1 MGRTQQLSTKKK
13 RKKKRTNTMKI
24 VAAVALVVAMA
35 AVATAECPNACSGN
49 GICGKNDMCVCD
61 RNFQGSDCSE
71 RVCPYG
77 HAFITTPQGDL
88 NMDGDRDDNSWKRLS
103 STISI
108 FLRDTE
114 RLTFVSALRSYDQAS
129 SGLGSSEDANMEDGV
144 VELEAGDKIKVG
156 DEVFTVKTK
165 VSDTVY
171 DMTTH
176 AKQTWSGYQAYKSI
190 STQARPQGTWEMW
203 PGDFPGSGTE
213 AAEDEGHYYMEC
225 SNRGLCDRKTGEC
238 ECFDGYTGIGCTRQS
253 CPEGC
258 SGHGQCDTVE
268 SLRVSQPTKLSITVQ
283 THKDSKDVYTSGPH
297 TLQANDFV
305 KIGNHKSMK
314 ISSIEDAK
322 ITLENEFPHTLPFG
336 TEIWQEHHYDLWDSN
351 KNRACKCDPMWT
363 GNDCSLRKCPFGDDP
378 LTVTSMDPTSEGDS
392 ADSTDA
398 SEYYQ
403 KAEKQSL
410 WVEST
415 SGRLTGTFTLTF
427 TDEYGDKWETLPI
440 PNKVRMSQYGS
451 SGASDGI
458 ITFDDAGVLPD
469 EIGIN
474 DYIMVGQDVCRISK
488 LTWKNTQ
495 TKTHYSKAHCAVAK
509 AIVGSL
515 TSVPVYRITVAKE
528 IRDALK
534 ALPNHRIPDVTVE
547 TITSQGRFAFTADD
561 TGNSDTT
568 NAASNTASKQDF
580 VLGDYARIGKDI
592 RYVSAVTGYNKK
604 ITFNR
609 ELAANPSTGT
619 KSVFRQNGFRYD
631 ILFEYGCRTRWDCQN
646 NGVDQ
651 NDSDGPP
658 ASSSTAIG
666 DGAASCH
673 PAGACQCSDDAAFGG
688 NGCTADRRAPHA
700 NARVSVSG
708 NLANLVCDYAGLTPS
723 AVLAST
729 GTVARTTP
737 LTITSTGDET
747 TTVLVGD
754 QVRMENQVRTVV
766 AITSSAITVDRP
778 FEEDEFST
786 DANIFPAL
794 TPIVFVESK
803 EKDDGMVI
811 ECFATDLPPLLTE
824 VNCDSAD
831 GKANGCGTGELTNIT
846 DPNPQRKVDIEDGPV
861 VDIRELEVGDRVR
874 IYNKDEL
881 GQKWNTRTVDSIT
894 LTSALPT
901 SFTVSEALSFSN
913 TKPMRVFVDN
923 SGTTEEASCS
933 NRGLCDESTGEC
945 QCFNGYTD
953 VDCSKQNALAL

>member
-1 MGRTQQLSTKKK
+1 
-13 RKKKRTNTMKI
+13 MKI

-35 AVATAECPNACSGN
+35 AVASAECPNACSGN

-103 STISI
+103 STIAT

-114 RLTFVSALRSYDQAS
+114 RLTFENNLRSYDQVS
-129 SGLGSSEDANMEDGV
+129 TGLGSTEDNNLEDGV

-165 VSDTVY
+165 VSDKIY

-176 AKQTWSGYQAYKSI
+176 AKQTWTGYQAYKFI

-203 PGDFPGSGTE
+203 PGDFPGSGSD

-283 THKDSKDVYTSGPH
+283 TEKDDAVVFTSGPH
-297 TLQANDFV
+297 TLQENDFV
-305 KIGNHKSMK
+305 KIGNHDSMK
-314 ISSIEDAK
+314 ILSVGANKDRF
-322 ITLENEFPHTLPFG
+322 TLENEFPHTLPFG
-336 TEIWQEHHYDLWDSN
+336 TEIWQEHRYDLWDSN

-378 LTVTSMDPTSEGDS
+378 LTVTSMDPLSEGDS
-392 ADSTDA
+392 ATSTDT
-398 SEYYQ
+398 SPYEQ

-440 PNKVRMSQYGS
+440 PNKVRLSQYGS
-451 SGASDGI
+451 TGASDGVV
-458 ITFDDAGVLPD
+458 TFDDAGVLPD

-474 DYIMVGQDVCRISK
+474 DYIMLGQDLCRVSK

-509 AIVGSL
+509 AVKGSL
-515 TSVPVYRITVAKE
+515 SSVPVYRVTVAKE
-528 IRDALK
+528 IRDALR
-534 ALPNHRIPDVTVE
+534 ALPNNRIPDVTVE
-547 TITSQGRFAFTADD
+547 AITSQGRYAFTENDAD
-561 TGNSDTT
+561 NSDKNQATLD
-568 NAASNTASKQDF
+568 NSAFSQNF
-580 VLGDYARIGKDI
+580 VVGDYARIGKDI
-592 RYVSAVTGYNKK
+592 RYVKTVTLDHDGSGG
-604 ITFNR
+604 
-609 ELAANPSTGT
+609 AGT
-619 KSVFRQNGFRYD
+619 KDTIVFNTGIDLSVEADGLPVFRQNGFRYD
-631 ILFEYGCRTRWDCQN
+631 ILFEYGCRTHWDCQN

-658 ASSSTAIG
+658 ASSSTDVG
-666 DGAASCH
+666 VGAASCH
-673 PAGACQCSDDAAFGG
+673 PGGACQCSDDSAFGG
-688 NGCTADRRAPHA
+688 NGCTKDRRTSHA

-708 NLANLVCDYAGLTPS
+708 NLANLVCDSAGLTPS

-729 GTVARTTP
+729 GNVARVTP
-737 LTITSTGDET
+737 LTITSTADESS
-747 TTVLVGD
+747 TVLVGD

-766 AITSSAITVDRP
+766 AISGTAITVDRH

-786 DANIFPAL
+786 DTHIFPAK

-803 EKDDGMVI
+803 EKVDGMVVQ
-811 ECFATDLPPLLTE
+811 CFATDLPPLLTSTT
-824 VNCDSAD
+824 NCASTDG
-831 GKANGCGTGELTNIT
+831 GKANGCGTGQLANI
-846 DPNPQRKVDIEDGPV
+846 DGDNVQRKVNIEGGTV

-874 IYNKDEL
+874 IYDASKL
-881 GQKWNTRTVDSIT
+881 GQQWNTRTVDSIT
-894 LTSALPT
+894 LTNAVPT
-901 SFTVSEALSFSN
+901 AFTVSESLSFSN
-913 TKPMRVFVDN
+913 GNTKRVFVDN
-923 SGTTEEASCS
+923 SGTTEEKSCS

>member
-1 MGRTQQLSTKKK
+1 
-13 RKKKRTNTMKI
+13 MKI

-156 DEVFTVKTK
+156 DEVFTVKKK
-165 VSDTVY
+165 VSDTIY

-176 AKQTWSGYQAYKSI
+176 AKQTWSGYQAYKFI

-314 ISSIEDAK
+314 ISSTEAAK

-378 LTVTSMDPTSEGDS
+378 LTVTSMDPTCEGCDTT
-392 ADSTDA
+392 ADGYTTDA

-440 PNKVRMSQYGS
+440 PNKVRMSQYGTSS
-451 SGASDGI
+451 SGV
-458 ITFDDAGVLPD
+458 ITFADAGLLPD
-469 EIGIN
+469 EVGIN
-474 DYIMVGQDVCRISK
+474 DYIMVGQNVCRVSK
-488 LTWKNTQ
+488 LAWKNTQ
-495 TKTHYSKAHCAVAK
+495 TKTHYNKAYCGVTT
-509 AIVGSL
+509 AIADVSD
-515 TSVPVYRITVAKE
+515 SPVYRITVAKE

-547 TITSQGRFAFTADD
+547 TITSQGRFAFTDD
-561 TGNSDTT
+561 DGSDKTQATLTGAGTGAFN
-568 NAASNTASKQDF
+568 QDF
-580 VLGDYARIGKDI
+580 VVGDYARIGKDI
-592 RYVSAVTGYNKK
+592 RYVSA
-604 ITFNR
+604 ITLDDGSGDDKDTIEFNTDLSVDADG
-609 ELAANPSTGT
+609 LA
-619 KSVFRQNGFRYD
+619 VFRQNGFRYD
-631 ILFEYGCRTRWDCQN
+631 ILFEYGCRTHWDCQN

-658 ASSSTAIG
+658 ASSSTDIG

-688 NGCTADRRAPHA
+688 SGCTADRRAPHA

-729 GTVARTTP
+729 GTVLRVTP
-737 LTITSTGDET
+737 LTITATGDET
-747 TTVLVGD
+747 STVKVGD

-803 EKDDGMVI
+803 EKDDGMVV

-824 VNCDSAD
+824 VNCASAD
-831 GKANGCGTGELTNIT
+831 GKANGCGTGELKNIT
-846 DPNPQRKVDIEDGPV
+846 DPNPQRKVDIENEHV

-894 LTSALPT
+894 LTNALPT

-913 TKPMRVFVDN
+913 TNEMRVFVDN

>member
-1 MGRTQQLSTKKK
+1 MG
-13 RKKKRTNTMKI
+13 
-24 VAAVALVVAMA
+24 
-35 AVATAECPNACSGN
+35 
-49 GICGKNDMCVCD
+49 
-61 RNFQGSDCSE
+61 
-71 RVCPYG
+71 
-77 HAFITTPQGDL
+77 
-88 NMDGDRDDNSWKRLS
+88 
-103 STISI
+103 
-108 FLRDTE
+108 
-114 RLTFVSALRSYDQAS
+114 
-129 SGLGSSEDANMEDGV
+129 
-144 VELEAGDKIKVG
+144 
-156 DEVFTVKTK
+156 
-165 VSDTVY
+165 
-171 DMTTH
+171 
-176 AKQTWSGYQAYKSI
+176 
-190 STQARPQGTWEMW
+190 
-203 PGDFPGSGTE
+203 
-213 AAEDEGHYYMEC
+213 EDEGHYYMEC

-314 ISSIEDAK
+314 ISSTEAAK

-440 PNKVRMSQYGS
+440 PNKVRMSQYGTVS
-451 SGASDGI
+451 TGV
-458 ITFDDAGVLPD
+458 ITFTDAGLRPD

-474 DYIMVGQDVCRISK
+474 DYVMVGQDVCRVSK
-488 LTWKNTQ
+488 LEWKNKQ
-495 TKTHYSKAHCAVAK
+495 TKTHYSKAYCGVTT
-509 AIVGSL
+509 AIADVSDD
-515 TSVPVYRITVAKE
+515 SPVYRITVAKE

-547 TITSQGRFAFTADD
+547 TITSQGRWAFTADAD
-561 TGNSDTT
+561 NSD
-568 NAASNTASKQDF
+568 ASSAKTASTFAQAF
-580 VLGDYARIGKDI
+580 VVGDYARVGKDI
-592 RYVSAVTGYNKK
+592 RYVSAVTADT
-604 ITFNR
+604 ITFNGR
-609 ELAANPSTGT
+609 DLAAQADTQA
-619 KSVFRQNGFRYD
+619 VFRQNGFRYD
-631 ILFEYGCRTRWDCQN
+631 ILFEYGCRTHWDCQN

-658 ASSSTAIG
+658 ASSSTDIG

-737 LTITSTGDET
+737 LTITATGDET
-747 TTVLVGD
+747 STVKVGD

-766 AITSSAITVDRP
+766 ASTASGVNPSVFTVDRP

-786 DANIFPAL
+786 DTDIFPAK

-803 EKDDGMVI
+803 SKADGMIV

-824 VNCDSAD
+824 VNCASAD
-831 GKANGCGTGELTNIT
+831 GKANGCGTGELKNIT
-846 DPNPQRKVDIEDGPV
+846 DPNPQRKVDIESGPV

-913 TKPMRVFVDN
+913 TDTMRVFVDN

>member
-1 MGRTQQLSTKKK
+1 
-13 RKKKRTNTMKI
+13 MKI

-35 AVATAECPNACSGN
+35 AVASAECPNACSGN

-88 NMDGDRDDNSWKRLS
+88 NMDGDRNDNSWKRLS
-103 STISI
+103 SAIST
-108 FLRDTE
+108 FYRDTE
-114 RLTFVSALRSYDQAS
+114 RLTFQTALRSFDGVSAAPNTDVN
-129 SGLGSSEDANMEDGV
+129 LEDGV
-144 VELEAGDKIKVG
+144 IELEVGDKIKVG

-165 VSDTVY
+165 NVDKKTY

-176 AKQTWSGYQAYKSI
+176 AKQTWNGYHAYKFI

-203 PGDFPGSGTE
+203 PGDFPGSGTD
-213 AAEDEGHYYMEC
+213 ASEDEGHYYMEC

-283 THKDSKDVYTSGPH
+283 THKDSNKVYTSGPH

-305 KIGNHKSMK
+305 KIGNHQSMK
-314 ISSIEDAK
+314 ILKSDADNEFD
-322 ITLENEFPHTLPFG
+322 LENEFPHTLPFG
-336 TEIWQEHHYDLWDSN
+336 TEIWQEHRYDLWDSE

-378 LTVTSMDPTSEGDS
+378 LTVTSMDAQKEGNS
-392 ADSTDA
+392 ADASPT

-403 KAEKQSL
+403 RAEKQSL
-410 WVEST
+410 FVEST

-440 PNKVRMSQYGS
+440 PNKVRLSQYGTVS
-451 SGASDGI
+451 SGV
-458 ITFDDAGVLPD
+458 ITFADAGLALD

-474 DYIMVGQDVCRISK
+474 DYVMIGQKVCRVATLK
-488 LTWKNTQ
+488 YKNVQ
-495 TKTHYSKAHCAVAK
+495 TRTHYL
-509 AIVGSL
+509 SL
-515 TSVPVYRITVAKE
+515 TCGELTNSASPIDDATDKQPVYRITVAKE
-528 IRDALK
+528 IREALK
-534 ALPNHRIPDVTVE
+534 AIPNQRIPDVTVE
-547 TITSQGRFAFTADD
+547 TITSSGRLLLTGEGTSDATKAVITA
-561 TGNSDTT
+561 
-568 NAASNTASKQDF
+568 AANKQPI
-580 VLGDYARIGKDI
+580 VTGDYVRFGKQI
-592 RYVSAVTGYNKK
+592 RHVTVNTDKTE
-604 ITFNR
+604 ITF
-609 ELAANPSTGT
+609 TGQLDASIENEILF
-619 KSVFRQNGFRYD
+619 KQNGFRYD
-631 ILFEYGCRTRWDCQN
+631 ITFEYGCRTHWDCQN

-658 ASSSTAIG
+658 ASSST
-666 DGAASCH
+666 DVGADSASCH
-673 PAGACQCSDDAAFGG
+673 PAGACQCSDDSTYGG
-688 NGCTADRRAPHA
+688 NGCTKDRRATHA

-708 NLANLVCDYAGLTPS
+708 NLANLICDYSGLTPS
-723 AVLAST
+723 QVLGNGNVKRTEPAVINRASS
-729 GTVARTTP
+729 
-737 LTITSTGDET
+737 TSTD
-747 TTVLVGD
+747 VAVGD

-766 AITSSAITVDRP
+766 DTTGTTIVVDRP

-786 DANIFPAL
+786 DTHIFPQQSTANVI
-794 TPIVFVESK
+794 PIVLVESK
-803 EKDDGMVI
+803 TNQDNGMII
-811 ECFATDLPPLLTE
+811 ECFATDLVPLLTSKTDCGTKQ
-824 VNCDSAD
+824 N
-831 GKANGCGTGELTNIT
+831 GQANGCGEAKLEAIDDDLSGADNLKRKLTM
-846 DPNPQRKVDIEDGPV
+846 DDGASISEGSL

-874 IYNKDEL
+874 IYDTSKL
-881 GQKWNTRTVDSIT
+881 GKEWNTRTVDSVT
-894 LTSALPT
+894 LTSGLPT
-901 SFTVSEALSFSN
+901 AFTVTEALTFAVN
-913 TKPMRVFVDN
+913 NADMRIYVDN
-923 SGTTEEASCS
+923 SGTTEQASCS